1 MGPAFLYRTAP
12 GRVLLRL
19 LRARWVS
26 RLAGAFLGADI
37 EGWIADYVIAS
48 DEGATFN
55 TAKLAENLGMTEEEL
70 ADSIKTKDGFIDVM
84 ITVLSPLNGIL
95 EWLLFGDSYTFFSTS
110 DVSLDDAA
118 TADVIEG
125 NDFINIPGDFGYE
138 KSIVYILEALGCT
151 MPTVAQLKADAIV
164 NGTGAGA
171 EALGAILDALL
182 TEVDEI
188 GADPINNLLAPVDAT
203 LAVLAPFFDKEPGEL
218 GVAALIGDKLGDIDI
233 FNLDMAHIIAIIENI
248 DIGEND
254 LHIDITDSDEEIAA
268 VTDIE
273 APGHQITDLTGVG
286 YFTALTRL
294 NVSDNLLT
302 RLDVSQNTELFDL
315 VCNENRLTELVI
327 KDNEKL
333 ADLYCRGNQLT
344 SIEANPKIGNI
355 ECGNNPL
362 ESLDLTAYHELWGLS
377 CRNCGL
383 TELDLSRNPKMWVLM
398 LDDNQLSS
406 LDLSRCRK
414 LMRLDAMNNQL
425 TEVILGSSYMKEIIL
440 TGNPL
445 KELDISMCP
454 LICEVVKT
462 RKYTKDKN
470 FGYGSGWFRMEDGA
484 LHFGHVRIAGY
495 DGVDPERIAISHAED
510 VGV

>member
-1 MGPAFLYRTAP
+1 MKKFICVLMLVSLVLCSYAAAEVAIDENNFPDSNFRNCI
-12 GRVLLRL
+12 RV
-19 LRARWVS
+19 
-26 RLAGAFLGADI
+26 FD
-37 EGWIADYVIAS
+37 
-48 DEGATFN
+48 T
-55 TAKLAENLGMTEEEL
+55 
-70 ADSIKTKDGFIDVM
+70 DGD
-84 ITVLSPLNGIL
+84 GIL
-95 EWLLFGDSYTFFSTS
+95 
-110 DVSLDDAA
+110 
-118 TADVIEG
+118 
-125 NDFINIPGDFGYE
+125 
-138 KSIVYILEALGCT
+138 
-151 MPTVAQLKADAIV
+151 
-164 NGTGAGA
+164 
-171 EALGAILDALL
+171 
-182 TEVDEI
+182 
-188 GADPINNLLAPVDAT
+188 
-203 LAVLAPFFDKEPGEL
+203 
-218 GVAALIGDKLGDIDI
+218 
-233 FNLDMAHIIAIIENI
+233 
-248 DIGEND
+248 
-254 LHIDITDSDEEIAA
+254 SDEEIAA

-273 APGHQITDLTGVG
+273 APGQQISDLTGVG

-462 RKYTKDKN
+462 RKYTMDKN

-484 LHFGHVRIAGY
+484 LEENLFIDKSVKVIT
-495 DGVDPERIAISHAED
+495 E
-510 VGV
+510 